1 MLCRMNCVG
10 TIAAWASLSGCSSI
24 FLAPGY
30 QAIHFLRHVL
40 DELQGFL
47 IELEIFMKGAAIRR
61 SRPIAAHEKYGGSDR
76 SLGTK
81 EKISKDK
88 GVGSNLSHSGRRV
101 FHRNH
106 ITRRVAW
113 PSTNSHDPTNRASLS
128 LARSHALPPSI
139 TPP

>member
-47 IELEIFMKGAAIRR
+47 IELEIFNRAA
-61 SRPIAAHEKYGGSDR
+61 ASDR
-76 SLGTK
+76 SALHEDLKLDQESLELIKHMAEEVDGLVSRSKKDGTAAR
-81 EKISKDK
+81 ERCPGCNCSDA
-88 GVGSNLSHSGRRV
+88 VHS
-101 FHRNH
+101 
-106 ITRRVAW
+106 A
-113 PSTNSHDPTNRASLS
+113 
-128 LARSHALPPSI
+128 
-139 TPP
+139 

>member
-61 SRPIAAHEKYGGSDR
+61 SRPIAAHEQYRGRER
-76 SLGTK
+76 SLRTH
-81 EKISKDK
+81 EQISKDERV
-88 GVGSNLSHSGRRV
+88 GVKSKPLRQESVPQEPHHKESGRSEEHTSELQSRLHLV
-101 FHRNH
+101 C
-106 ITRRVAW
+106 
-113 PSTNSHDPTNRASLS
+113 
-128 LARSHALPPSI
+128 
-139 TPP
+139 